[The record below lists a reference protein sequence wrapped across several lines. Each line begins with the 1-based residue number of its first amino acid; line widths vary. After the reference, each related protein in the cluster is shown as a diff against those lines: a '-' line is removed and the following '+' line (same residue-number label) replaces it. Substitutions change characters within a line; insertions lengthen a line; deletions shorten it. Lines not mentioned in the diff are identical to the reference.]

1 MPWVVVAVWAAEHA
15 DGAPG
20 MVAGVATAPP
30 TGGGAAARGCSSI
43 DIGCTRSFRPATAR
57 TLLETVE
64 ERVAAPVA
72 TGAATLSS
80 TVSSSVLAVAGLND
94 LVHPMSMLEQPR
106 AAAPPPVGGAVA
118 TPATIPG
125 APSACSAAQTATTT
139 QGITDDEVA
148 QAYGADGL
156 YGAGDLGSGQTVAVY
171 ELEPFAITDVS
182 AFDECYFNADH
193 TSNIS
198 VTDVDGGAGPGYGT
212 GEAVLDV
219 ENISAL

>member
-72 TGAATLSS
+72 ARP
-80 TVSSSVLAVAGLND
+80 TVPSGSRYRSRPVWKVPSRLVAL
-94 LVHPMSMLEQPR
+94 PR
-106 AAAPPPVGGAVA
+106 AV
-118 TPATIPG
+118 
-125 APSACSAAQTATTT
+125 
-139 QGITDDEVA
+139 
-148 QAYGADGL
+148 
-156 YGAGDLGSGQTVAVY
+156 
-171 ELEPFAITDVS
+171 
-182 AFDECYFNADH
+182 
-193 TSNIS
+193 IS
-198 VTDVDGGAGPGYGT
+198 
-212 GEAVLDV
+212 
-219 ENISAL
+219 S